1 MIIPCGHRVVV
12 KQEKL
17 EDVDPAYKKAAKV
30 GIVIADTD
38 DKKREQAGLDK
49 GIVISI
55 GPGAFVEFNRNQD
68 LSGPWC
74 AVGDKVAFAKY
85 SGKTVVDPDDQE
97 SYMVLNDEDI
107 VCVIRESSHG

>member
-17 EDVDPAYKKAAKV
+17 EDVDIAYKKAKQA
-30 GIVIADTD
+30 GLVIADTD

-55 GPGAFVEFNRNQD
+55 GPGAFVEFNRNQMTD
-68 LSGPWC
+68 GAWC
-74 AVGDKVAFAKY
+74 KTGDRIAFAKY
-85 SGKTVVDPDDQE
+85 SGKSVADPDDHE
-97 SYMVLNDEDI
+97 VYMVINDEDV
-107 VCVIRESSHG
+107 VCIIRETK

>member
-17 EDVDPAYKKAAKV
+17 EEVDPAYKKAIKA
-30 GIVIADTD
+30 GIVIADTE

-49 GIVISI
+49 GTVISV

-68 LSGPWC
+68 TNEPWC
-74 AVGDKVAFAKY
+74 KAGDRIAFAKY
-85 SGKTVVDPDDQE
+85 SGKTVVDPDDHE
-97 SYMVLNDEDI
+97 VYMVINDEDV
-107 VCVIRESSHG
+107 VCIIRSKNE